1 MITKIP
7 IHNQQDLAGAF
18 HLEPFLSTAT
28 CSVCDC
34 ESNFAIDFETSD
46 LFAAY
51 RESARCIYCNLVAR
65 QRVVMTCV
73 KQHAVPGNVI
83 YLQEQVT
90 SSYKWAA
97 TQLSHCTVIGSEY
110 LPDRSIPGIRHED
123 VESLSFDNNSIDIII
138 SQDVFEHVADPWQ
151 GFRECFRVL
160 RPGCRMFMT
169 VPFAGEPA
177 PSTVHRVQQNLPA
190 VYHGNP
196 LSDQGSI
203 VYSDFGWD
211 LVQNLKNI
219 GFAIDLAVYRSAQQ
233 GCASPVLLFELIKP
247 TSSSLVFQQ

>member
-1 MITKIP
+1 MLTKIP
-7 IHNQQDLAGAF
+7 IHNQQDLADAF
-18 HLEPFLSTAT
+18 QLEPFLFSAT

-34 ESNFAIDFETSD
+34 KSDFVIDFETPD
-46 LFAAY
+46 LFVAY
-51 RESARCIYCNLVAR
+51 RESARCIQCNLVAR

-73 KQHAVPGNVI
+73 KQHANPDNVI
-83 YLQEQVT
+83 YLQVQVT
-90 SSYKWAA
+90 NSYKWAV
-97 TQLSHCTVIGSEY
+97 THLSRCTVIGSEY
-110 LPDRSIPGIRHED
+110 LFDQSIPNIRHED
-123 VESLSFDNNSIDIII
+123 VESLSFEDSSIDMIV

-160 RPGCRMFMT
+160 RPGGRMFMT
-169 VPFAGEPA
+169 VPFAGTPTQ
-177 PSTVHRVQQNLPA
+177 STVHRVQQNLPA

-219 GFAIDLAVYRSAQQ
+219 GFLVELAVYRSAQY
-233 GCASPVLLFELIKP
+233 GCASPVLLFELIKQ
-247 TSSSLVFQQ
+247 SSSSPASLL

>member
-1 MITKIP
+1 MLTKIP
-7 IHNQQDLAGAF
+7 IHTQQDLADAF
-18 HLEPFLSTAT
+18 QLEPFLSSAT
-28 CSVCDC
+28 CSVCECTSD
-34 ESNFAIDFETSD
+34 FVIDFETSD
-46 LFAAY
+46 LFSTY
-51 RESARCIYCNLVAR
+51 RESARCVQCNLVSR

-73 KQHAVPGNVI
+73 KQHADSVNVI

-90 SSYKWAA
+90 NSYKWAI
-97 TQLSHCTVIGSEY
+97 THLSHCTVIGSEY
-110 LPDRSIPGIRHED
+110 LPDRSIPNIRHED
-123 VESLSFDNNSIDIII
+123 VESLSFDNNSIDIIV

-160 RPGCRMFMT
+160 RPGGRMFMT

-219 GFAIDLAVYRSAQQ
+219 GFLPELAVYRSAQH
-233 GCASPVLLFELIKP
+233 GCASPVLLFELVKP
-247 TSSSLVFQQ
+247 VSSNPVFLL